1 MHAFEGLASCGPF
14 FWSSLELKQ
23 TWTWHVFQRCP
34 FLIVKQCP
42 SIWSAK
48 RWEHASRLCFLN
60 YYIFIFVCKGCCTNM
75 WQQHQFSGQPIG
87 ASAYHCQ
94 SAYIDPTWRILQPPV
109 QMEDPLLETSLSD
122 SFCSLAHHV
131 CDWRLTMKPG
141 MGLKNTLA
149 KAGLATRQS
158 TNFCDA
164 NVTLCPTGG
173 GDLGLRSFISKDCCM
188 DQRISVFFS
197 GWVSMDQNAFAVN
210 DEQHRIFWVNQWTC
224 FPFLKLC
231 DFENV
236 EKRNIY
242 NSMTLLICLWS
253 ICLLSRIFLLLKVD
267 VVHFLKQ
274 PVVFTTFGRING
286 RFPIHS
292 KVVSHKTI
300 GRLRDIF
307 FNQHFQV
314 VVQCTFLLFIGTWD
328 IPFCFFFQHPGR
340 VVFCCW
346 RLPIFVAV
354 DLSGSHSM
362 VGVIA
367 SAYPISQFFGSAPVG
382 VVKLDVY
389 HDSMLVRFSPI

>member
-1 MHAFEGLASCGPF
+1 MHLGHRCRGTDVSNVAIC
-14 FWSSLELKQ
+14 WSSLELKQ

-48 RWEHASRLCFLN
+48 RWEYASRLCFLN

-109 QMEDPLLETSLSD
+109 QMEGPLLETSLSD

-173 GDLGLRSFISKDCCM
+173 GDFGLGSFLSKDCCM
-188 DQRISVFFS
+188 DQRISAFFS
-197 GWVSMDQNAFAVN
+197 GWVFMDQNAFAVN
-210 DEQHRIFWVNQWTC
+210 DEQQGISWVNLWTC

-231 DFENV
+231 DFESV
-236 EKRNIY
+236 EERNIY
-242 NSMTLLICLWS
+242 TYITPWLCWYAFQAFACWVASSCSWRWMSFIFWS
-253 ICLLSRIFLLLKVD
+253 SR
-267 VVHFLKQ
+267 
-274 PVVFTTFGRING
+274 
-286 RFPIHS
+286 
-292 KVVSHKTI
+292 
-300 GRLRDIF
+300 
-307 FNQHFQV
+307 
-314 VVQCTFLLFIGTWD
+314 W
-328 IPFCFFFQHPGR
+328 
-340 VVFCCW
+340 
-346 RLPIFVAV
+346 
-354 DLSGSHSM
+354 
-362 VGVIA
+362 
-367 SAYPISQFFGSAPVG
+367 
-382 VVKLDVY
+382 
-389 HDSMLVRFSPI
+389 FSPHLVELMGGFRSTQKWSAIKQ